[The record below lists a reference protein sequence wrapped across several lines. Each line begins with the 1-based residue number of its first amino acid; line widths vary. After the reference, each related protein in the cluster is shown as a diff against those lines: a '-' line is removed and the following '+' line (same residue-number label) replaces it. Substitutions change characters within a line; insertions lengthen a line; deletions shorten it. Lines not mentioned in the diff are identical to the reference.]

1 MPETTTANTRNGEL
15 RQEVDEL
22 REQTRIQE
30 IRQLLITIVAN
41 QVPQRADGPVEN
53 APTSNGFNFDQ
64 GSVQDFLDKLD
75 ELLNQVELT
84 EEQSISIF
92 LANLSLEV
100 EAQVRML
107 GLQTLM
113 KAYNQRNQ
121 SSNL

>member
-53 APTSNGFNFDQ
+53 APTGNGFNFDQ
-64 GSVQDFLDKLD
+64 GNKEFQETLIGKGIDFK
-75 ELLNQVELT
+75 EWNFLNFMVT
-84 EEQSISIF
+84 TSRDGRIKRSSIS
-92 LANLSLEV
+92 S
-100 EAQVRML
+100 
-107 GLQTLM
+107 T
-113 KAYNQRNQ
+113 
-121 SSNL
+121 